1 MTDKTLAEEIAGWP
15 KMPHEGDG
23 WTHSCCRTKDAV
35 SVRLATCVRVMKMMP
50 CSHIDYKTGAVIE
63 CPHCTLLSALK
74 EEGL

>member
-15 KMPHEGDG
+15 EMDPIYLEKREGG
-23 WTHSCCRTKDAV
+23 ARA
-35 SVRLATCVRVMKMMP
+35 RLATCVRVMKMMP